1 MSESQ
6 GARLRRDVVWN
17 LVPVVLLAV
26 VGLGMNFMIG
36 RWWGADALGA
46 FNLVTPAFFA
56 FAVLGA
62 AGLQFSVLLS
72 VAEDP
77 DDPERVASVVV
88 GALMPNLVFAAGSAV
103 LCILLAKPIGVLVSN
118 SDVETGLWW
127 VAPGLFCFAMN
138 KVLFGV
144 VNGLRRMRAFAV
156 YTSLRYVL
164 IGIGIIMA
172 HIWNAPPD
180 HLAVIWTF
188 TEGTLLVV
196 LICELLATV
205 QLRRARG
212 WFGWTKKHVSYGAR
226 GLLATLAFE
235 VNSKIDVWMLG
246 VALPE
251 SLVGVYS
258 LASTLFE
265 GAAQLGVVVQNNVNP
280 MIAHDL
286 AEGRRSAVDALIKRT
301 RRWFVPTMVAACL
314 VAIVMYPIA
323 IPTLVGDP
331 SFVIGTKSFAIL
343 MLGLALTTPWLPFN
357 QLLLMAA
364 RPGWHTIYVLVMF
377 ATSFAGNYLLIPV
390 LHLEGAALSTAIALV
405 SSTVLLSILAR
416 QQARVRL

>member
-1 MSESQ
+1 
-6 GARLRRDVVWN
+6 
-17 LVPVVLLAV
+17 
-26 VGLGMNFMIG
+26 
-36 RWWGADALGA
+36 
-46 FNLVTPAFFA
+46 
-56 FAVLGA
+56 
-62 AGLQFSVLLS
+62 
-72 VAEDP
+72 
-77 DDPERVASVVV
+77 
-88 GALMPNLVFAAGSAV
+88 
-103 LCILLAKPIGVLVSN
+103 
-118 SDVETGLWW
+118 
-127 VAPGLFCFAMN
+127 
-138 KVLFGV
+138 
-144 VNGLRRMRAFAV
+144 MRAFAV

-377 ATSFAGNYLLIPV
+377 ATSFAGNYLLIPA
-390 LHLEGAALSTAIALV
+390 LHLEGAARRFCCR
-405 SSTVLLSILAR
+405 SSLASR
-416 QQARVRL
+416 HAYGCDERRYPRVTLRLAPSEAGVYKCGDAQRVECDVGRDRCLQRGQGHPWRRRGARDRWLACRRHR